1 MTVLN
6 LTWFRA
12 HPPPSKGEGIIF
24 CYYKRFS
31 YPLCQVRVKLSLEGG
46 GGGAF
51 SWFVGGVPAM
61 KWLHN
66 NTGRGHS
73 LASAI
78 TSPGKKVAEDI
89 SKARMIPKGTEAL
102 SPAL

>member
-1 MTVLN
+1 MKDCSENSLVTPS
-6 LTWFRA
+6 LTL
-12 HPPPSKGEGIIF
+12 PP
-24 CYYKRFS
+24 R
-31 YPLCQVRVKLSLEGG
+31 GG
-46 GGGAF
+46 GRGWGAF

-89 SKARMIPKGTEAL
+89 SKARMIPKGTDAL